1 MPIESGTTIA
11 NLDKNW
17 PLGSDDV
24 FEGDDHLRLVK
35 SVLKSQFP
43 GSAGQGFNIPI
54 DATEN
59 EINYLQGLTGNIQD
73 QIDLIIIDHNLVAP
87 PGTKIVFKLAVPP
100 LGWSQDISDH
110 NSMMRLVGDTTG
122 GFFGGTDDPINL
134 TVNLNHDHLLTTVQG
149 VASGS
154 GTAFATGSLTGEKV
168 QEVDWHPR
176 YVNLIVGVKD

>member
-43 GSAGQGFNIPI
+43 GAAGQGFNIPI

-59 EINYLQGLTGNIQD
+59 EMNYLQGLTGNVQN
-73 QIDLIIIDHNLVAP
+73 QINSMQADGNLIAP
-87 PGTKIVFKLAVPP
+87 AGTKIVFKLAVPP

-134 TVNLNHDHLLTTVQG
+134 NVTLDHNHLLSTSQAALT
-149 VASGS
+149 
-154 GTAFATGSLTGEKV
+154 GTGTPVVTSEFTGEKI
-168 QEVDWHPR
+168 QGVDWHPR